1 MCKYVEPVA
10 IDSDGLGIWDVQH
23 GIDDKVLVG
32 FNKEEA
38 QWVNIIYTGYRSNF
52 VFNEEVYD
60 IEDFLRL
67 H

>member
-1 MCKYVEPVA
+1 MLVK
-10 IDSDGLGIWDVQH
+10 H